1 MYYIQTI
8 SKNTFSLYVMKKK
21 LLDITPKLL
30 TENDLPYSDGLP
42 MESQKHVMQLQL
54 LMDTLKEHY
63 KDQNVYVGGN
73 MFVYFSPDQVK
84 TEDFKG
90 PDFFVALNVTNRLRK
105 SWVVWE
111 EGKGPDLVIE
121 LLSKSTKKIDQNEK
135 KWIYQDKLKVSEYFW
150 YDPWTGEWAGFRLTE
165 GAYESIQEDQDN
177 HLISRKLNLALCQW
191 EGLYQDVDS
200 TWLRWCDTEGNLL
213 LLLSEKERHRA
224 NIEHLRANQERQR
237 ADRLA
242 EQLKNLGV
250 NPDDSL

>member
-1 MYYIQTI
+1 
-8 SKNTFSLYVMKKK
+8 
-21 LLDITPKLL
+21 
-30 TENDLPYSDGLP
+30 
-42 MESQKHVMQLQL
+42 
-54 LMDTLKEHY
+54 
-63 KDQNVYVGGN
+63 
-73 MFVYFSPDQVK
+73 
-84 TEDFKG
+84 
-90 PDFFVALNVTNRLRK
+90 
-105 SWVVWE
+105 

-135 KWIYQDKLKVSEYFW
+135 KWIYQDKLKVPEYFW
-150 YDPWTGEWAGFRLTE
+150 YDPWTDEWAGFRLTE

-237 ADRLA
+237 ADQERQRADRLV